1 MVNELK
7 NEVIFEMEKLIS
19 KMYLGYPVNL
29 CNLIDK
35 IYYIKSLK

>member
-7 NEVIFEMEKLIS
+7 RDLIFEVEQLVNR
-19 KMYLGYPVNL
+19 MYLGYPVNL
-29 CNLIDK
+29 CDIVDK